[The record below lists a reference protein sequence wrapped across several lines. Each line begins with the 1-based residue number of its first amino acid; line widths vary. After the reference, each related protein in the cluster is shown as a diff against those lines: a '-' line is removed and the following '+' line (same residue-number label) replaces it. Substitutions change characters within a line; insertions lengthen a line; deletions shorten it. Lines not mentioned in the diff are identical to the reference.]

1 MSFGEYRD
9 SENFY
14 DKLTDWIYTDWEIK
28 TTFLRARDVPE
39 LLLSAFSKNDARR
52 CLNELMNDCTEAPR
66 DYFTRDYFT
75 RNIEVSYE
83 LPLRELAALTAAAS
97 HAREAGRSYVAEE
110 DVALGGM
117 LAKVCGVER
126 NDQPDASRK
135 ITWAVGSLGMLKILI
150 RTP

>member
-14 DKLTDWIYTDWEIK
+14 DKLTDWIYADWEIE

-39 LLLSAFSKNDARR
+39 LLLSAFSKDDARR

-66 DYFTRDYFT
+66 DYFTR
-75 RNIEVSYE
+75 NVEISYE
-83 LPLRELAALTAAAS
+83 LPLKDLAALTAAAS

-110 DVALGGM
+110 DVALGGI
-117 LAKVCGVER
+117 LAKVCDIER

-150 RTP
+150 RVPTDMKP